1 MYDNRI
7 KDGLRGLQFNVSQL
21 LKEPTG
27 ATRNYEVVAEVAGNL
42 AEDVSFVSPITG
54 HVKLVHTGPN
64 IMVTGELQGDIE
76 KICGRCLAAFVTP
89 VEVEIEEMFY
99 PAVDVLTGASLPQP
113 PDAAE
118 ANRIDERPILDLS
131 EVARQEFLLE
141 SEGFRY
147 CRPDCKGLCPHCG
160 EDLNQGACNCQE
172 EDVDFRWTGLKEL
185 KQQLEDED

>member
-1 MYDNRI
+1 MCSNRI
-7 KDGLRGLQFNVSQL
+7 KDGLRDLQFNVSQL

-27 ATRNYEVVAEVAGNL
+27 ATRNYEVVAEVADNL

-54 HVKLVHTGPN
+54 HIKLVHTGPN
-64 IMVTGELQGDIE
+64 IMVTGELQADIE

-99 PAVDVLTGASLPQP
+99 PVVDVLTGASLAQP
-113 PDAAE
+113 PDADE
-118 ANRIDERPILDLS
+118 ANRIDERHILDLS

-141 SEGFRY
+141 SESFRY

-160 EDLNQGACNCQE
+160 EDLNQGACNCE
-172 EDVDFRWTGLKEL
+172 EENVDFRWAGLKEL
-185 KQQLEDED
+185 RQQLEDED